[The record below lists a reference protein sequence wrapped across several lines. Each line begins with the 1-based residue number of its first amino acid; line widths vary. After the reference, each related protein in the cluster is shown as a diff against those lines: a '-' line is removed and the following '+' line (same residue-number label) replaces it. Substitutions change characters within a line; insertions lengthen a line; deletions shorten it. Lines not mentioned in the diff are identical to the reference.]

1 MGNAAEAIPY
11 DTQAR
16 RYFGM
21 DAEYERQENER
32 ELREAKAEV
41 RQKIH
46 FAIEEMGDGYAFED
60 AKAQEEMIDTI
71 RDRAAYVVR
80 LCDEWND
87 LDRYGI

>member
-1 MGNAAEAIPY
+1 MSNLAGATAY
-11 DTQAR
+11 DSHAR

-46 FAIEEMGDGYAFED
+46 FALEEVADGYTFED
-60 AKAQEEMIDTI
+60 AGTQEEMIDTI
-71 RDRAAYVVR
+71 RDRAEYIMR
-80 LCDEWND
+80 LCDEWNG
-87 LDRYGI
+87 LDRFGI